1 MSKNPTNVLIVGSD
15 SLIGKKLSNKLTTLH
30 NIETFSIA
38 GGKCFNQ
45 TTILENF
52 NLRTEPSN
60 QFNRLLRNY
69 TSIIF
74 LSGITNTKYIADN
87 YVIAKKINLE
97 QTIKWIRFLTQ
108 NGAPIIFPSTS
119 LVYHEQYLPTEQA
132 ITQPITTYGQLKLE
146 VEQVLQDLDIS
157 VALPRFTKVVSLD
170 QPLFQNWIESLKKKD
185 HVKAYLDCKICPIAI
200 DQATDVL
207 VKLATNLT
215 LQNVGP
221 INISGSTDVSF
232 FSFASL
238 LAKSLNLN
246 PELVVPTD
254 SGGEFTSKQIF
265 ATLETKKAIQLFNFA
280 PQSPEEVVEF
290 LRKEYYG
297 LENEKSV

>member
-15 SLIGKKLSNKLTTLH
+15 SFIGKKLSNKLTSLH

-38 GGKCFNQ
+38 RRKCFNQ

-52 NLRTEPSN
+52 DLRTEPSN
-60 QFNRLLRNY
+60 QFNHLLRNY

-87 YVIAKKINLE
+87 YSIAKKINLE

-119 LVYHEQYLPTEQA
+119 LVYHEQYLATEQA

-157 VALPRFTKVVSLD
+157 V
-170 QPLFQNWIESLKKKD
+170 
-185 HVKAYLDCKICPIAI
+185 
-200 DQATDVL
+200 
-207 VKLATNLT
+207 
-215 LQNVGP
+215 
-221 INISGSTDVSF
+221 
-232 FSFASL
+232 SFAS
-238 LAKSLNLN
+238 
-246 PELVVPTD
+246 
-254 SGGEFTSKQIF
+254 I
-265 ATLETKKAIQLFNFA
+265 
-280 PQSPEEVVEF
+280 
-290 LRKEYYG
+290 Y
-297 LENEKSV
+297 